1 MNNQTKLSSQIA
13 LALLLSVSVVLPT
26 WATASEETSPPVVKI
41 RPLPG
46 NVDIAFVVDDT
57 KSMQPEIQRLAG
69 SISHFLDTLTVTK
82 GTPPQFQLI
91 TFDNH
96 ATSQIITADTSSL
109 LKEVEKLNTSNGPQ
123 CAKAAVD
130 ALVMAAQ
137 NLKNGGIILLATHSA
152 PKADADLNS
161 LKDLL
166 INKNIRL
173 QVLLTGDCQAE

>member
-1 MNNQTKLSSQIA
+1 
-13 LALLLSVSVVLPT
+13 
-26 WATASEETSPPVVKI
+26 
-41 RPLPG
+41 
-46 NVDIAFVVDDT
+46 
-57 KSMQPEIQRLAG
+57 MQPEIQRLAG
-69 SISHFLDTLTVTK
+69 SISRLLDSRTLVVTT

-96 ATSQIITADTSSL
+96 ASSQIITADTSSL
-109 LKEVEKLNTSNGPQ
+109 LKEVENLNASNDHQ

-137 NLKNGGIILLATHSA
+137 NLKNGGMILLATHSA